1 LDSIEYYNKH
11 ANEYFQKTV
20 DIDMQD
26 HWDAF
31 TSLLP
36 EGASILDLGCGSG
49 RDSAYFLSC
58 GYDVTMLDA
67 SYEMCNLAS
76 IHTGQEALN
85 LSYEDMEFHN
95 VFDGI
100 WACASLV
107 HIPRSKVD
115 GILHK
120 AVRALKVNGIMYMSF
135 HYGDFE
141 GIRDGRYFTDY
152 RGRTL
157 RELIMRQAN
166 VELID
171 IQMCKDSKAG
181 EGDDDKE
188 HYWIYA
194 IIRKTHE

>member
-11 ANEYFQKTV
+11 ANEYFHKTV

-31 TSLLP
+31 TCLLP

-76 IHTGQEALN
+76 IHTGQEVLN
-85 LSYEDMEFHN
+85 LSYENMDFYN

-107 HIPRSKVD
+107 HIPRNRID
-115 GILHK
+115 GILQK
-120 AVRALKVNGIMYMSF
+120 IIRALKINGIMYMSF

-141 GIRDGRYFTDY
+141 GIREGRYFTDY

-171 IQMCKDSKAG
+171 IQKRKDSRITEVDA
-181 EGDDDKE
+181 ER
-188 HYWIYA
+188 YWIYA
-194 IIRKTHE
+194 IIRKIRE